1 MADVS
6 ITDITLGDST
16 AKNTEDVSEVYSN
29 AAFRPLKLTEL
40 LLSPQATQ
48 VTTSATVAT
57 SLDTSNLSEEQIDI
71 AEKAIGSAITSN
83 LQTAGVLP
91 DDASV
96 EVNSI
101 SPAGQAEVDIIVN
114 VDPETIADSIV
125 GAILAAL
132 GNQGI
137 QGTINNA
144 IIQGADDTSVP
155 NDALSGATIS
165 NFEIGDTTT
174 EMGEDATQVSTK
186 GTADSNL
193 DMSNLNTAQKA
204 EGQEVISNSIE
215 SALEA
220 AGVLPQEAE
229 VIVTDIDEQTGEVS
243 YEIEVAIESDMVAD
257 SGK

>member
-1 MADVS
+1 M
-6 ITDITLGDST
+6 
-16 AKNTEDVSEVYSN
+16 
-29 AAFRPLKLTEL
+29 
-40 LLSPQATQ
+40 
-48 VTTSATVAT
+48 AT

-83 LQTAGVLP
+83 LQSAGVLP

-101 SPAGQAEVDIIVN
+101 NPAGQADVDIIVN

-144 IIQGADDTSVP
+144 ISQGADDTSVP
-155 NDALSGATIS
+155 ALSGATIS
-165 NFEIGDTTT
+165 DFEIGDTTT
-174 EMGEDATQVSTK
+174 EMGEDATQVSAS
-186 GTADSNL
+186 GTAKSNL
-193 DMSNLNTAQKA
+193 DTSSLNDAQKA
-204 EGQEVISNSIE
+204 EAQEVISNSIE
-215 SALEA
+215 GALESS
-220 AGVLPQEAE
+220 GVLPQEAE
-229 VIVTDIDEQTGEVS
+229 VTVTNIDEQTGEVS
-243 YEIEVAIESDMVAD
+243 YEIEVAIDSGMVAN